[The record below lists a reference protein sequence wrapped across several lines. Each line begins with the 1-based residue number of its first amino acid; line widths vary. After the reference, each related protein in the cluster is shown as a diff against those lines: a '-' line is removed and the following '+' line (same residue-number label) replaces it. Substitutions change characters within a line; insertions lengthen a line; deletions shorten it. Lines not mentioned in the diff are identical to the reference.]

1 MQYGRSLPE
10 LQLKLGYSEIY
21 VYLATT
27 YLCDRACGRLKFQ
40 CNGQAMSTTGYAY
53 ALGLTLEY

>member
-1 MQYGRSLPE
+1 MQLSILFVLSAIAQGPKS
-10 LQLKLGYSEIY
+10 
-21 VYLATT
+21 
-27 YLCDRACGRLKFQ
+27 Q